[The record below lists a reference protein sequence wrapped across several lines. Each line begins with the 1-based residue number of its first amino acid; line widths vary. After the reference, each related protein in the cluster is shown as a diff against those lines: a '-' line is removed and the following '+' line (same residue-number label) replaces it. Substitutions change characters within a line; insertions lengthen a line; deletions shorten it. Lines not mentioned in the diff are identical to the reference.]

1 MNERVGP
8 HRVRYFFGVPNGY
21 DRTKP
26 LPLVIK
32 LPEAGPFIGQP
43 PPDGN
48 QVAAIYT
55 AWINDELRAHP
66 DAAVLMPLL
75 NLDELW
81 GPSYAGMNSV
91 IQPLLHVTGRV
102 NVDPARVYLLGHGM
116 SGHAAW
122 NLGLHYTTYFAAINP
137 LAGSAKADW
146 QRLRL
151 MNLRNTLPVVWHDA
165 NDAVI
170 KVDLARALVRA
181 CAG

>member
-1 MNERVGP
+1 M
-8 HRVRYFFGVPNGY
+8 
-21 DRTKP
+21 
-26 LPLVIK
+26 
-32 LPEAGPFIGQP
+32 
-43 PPDGN
+43 
-48 QVAAIYT
+48 AAIYT
-55 AWINDELRAHP
+55 AWINDELKAHP

-91 IQPLLHVTGRV
+91 IQPMLHVAGRV
-102 NVDPARVYLLGHGM
+102 NMDPARVYLIGHGM

-151 MNLRNTLPVVWHDA
+151 MNLRNTLPGRVA
-165 NDAVI
+165 RRQRPII
-170 KVDLARALVRA
+170 KVDLARPSSGR
-181 CAG
+181 CAA